1 MSPQRSS
8 ALEWNTWQ
16 LRIATDAAGIALW
29 AWDID
34 TDALSMDERAHQ
46 LWGIPHSGSITF
58 EELSSHIHP
67 EDLDGVRKAFA
78 ATREIAGAY
87 ETDFRI
93 LIGDQIRWISA
104 RGRGDDQGIV
114 DRTMFGI
121 FIDVTVRKL
130 ADEAHEMLTGEMNHR
145 IKNLFTIA
153 AALTAI
159 ASRSTTTKEEMVQ
172 DLTRRLTALSAAHDL
187 ARVDLGGAGKAA
199 LIGDLLSALLK
210 PYADDSSGADR
221 VRVTAPDLRVG
232 ESSAT
237 ALALIV
243 HELATNSL
251 KYGALSSN
259 TGQLEVSCGDQTDD
273 MVLVWKETGGPPI
286 AVSAKPSGF
295 GSQLITRSVTGQLGG
310 SIEAEWPS
318 EGALVKLRVSKA
330 RLAV

>member
-1 MSPQRSS
+1 
-8 ALEWNTWQ
+8 
-16 LRIATDAAGIALW
+16 
-29 AWDID
+29 
-34 TDALSMDERAHQ
+34 
-46 LWGIPHSGSITF
+46 
-58 EELSSHIHP
+58 
-67 EDLDGVRKAFA
+67 
-78 ATREIAGAY
+78 
-87 ETDFRI
+87 
-93 LIGDQIRWISA
+93 
-104 RGRGDDQGIV
+104 
-114 DRTMFGI
+114 
-121 FIDVTVRKL
+121 
-130 ADEAHEMLTGEMNHR
+130 MLTGEMNHR

-259 TGQLEVSCGDQTDD
+259 TGLLEVSCGDQTDD
-273 MVLVWKETGGPPI
+273 VVLVWKETGGPPI

-310 SIEAEWPS
+310 SIEVEWPS